1 MDNHDYSVTEQQR
14 RVLEALREASQS
26 TFSLRSQFN
35 IMHPGARIQELR
47 DMGYRIDTI
56 RQTSVDDYGRKHPA
70 VAVYVLVEGLPCT

>member
-1 MDNHDYSVTEQQR
+1 MDNHDYSVTEQQK
-14 RVLEALREASQS
+14 RVLQALREAPQS

-70 VAVYVLVEGLPCT
+70 VAVYVLVEGKLCA